1 MDFIKKINLVA
12 TMLSAMIEYCPC
24 KPPSHTI
31 QSPSTSPPFAS
42 YIVISCN
49 KLHIK
54 MHLVTNAYKSIKS
67 FDWVNQNF

>member
-1 MDFIKKINLVA
+1 
-12 TMLSAMIEYCPC
+12 MLSAMIEYCPC

-54 MHLVTNAYKSIKS
+54 MHLVANAHKSIKS
-67 FDWVNQNF
+67 SD